1 MKAERWLA
9 RLLRVEGSVMLLATF
24 AVFFPDSWMAAGH
37 RLAGLLPEI
46 LTPAVVGVVVL
57 ALLPRLPA
65 NEA

>member
-1 MKAERWLA
+1 
-9 RLLRVEGSVMLLATF
+9 MLLATF